1 MQITYLKDAPLGAV
15 GETHDVPELQARI
28 LIILGIAK
36 PATSQSKADKPKRK
50 TKTTTENSELDLS

>member
-15 GETHDVPELQARI
+15 GETHEVPEPQARI

-36 PATSQSKADKPKRK
+36 PALNKAMADKPKRK
-50 TKTTTENSELDLS
+50 TKTTTENSELELS

>member
-15 GETHDVPELQARI
+15 GETHDVPEPQARI

-36 PATSQSKADKPKRK
+36 PASNKATADKPKRK
-50 TKTTTENSELDLS
+50 TKTTTQNSELDLS